1 MPPELYVTVTLP
13 EFCAVTNPE
22 TVVVAIEAFCEFHPE
37 GELLGVIC
45 ILEPEQILVYKG
57 SSSISSI
64 AKPCPFE
71 LPPFPVSVHRK

>member
-1 MPPELYVTVTLP
+1 MVTLP

-22 TVVVAIEAFCEFHPE
+22 AFVVAIEAFCEPHPV

-45 ILEPEQILVYKG
+45 ILEPEQMLVFKG
-57 SSSISSI
+57 SISMSSI
-64 AKPCPFE
+64 AKPCPFV